1 MSAVAENLPVNPA
14 PQLKKRPSLA
24 RKASKGMM
32 NAAAKAGTVAVAPV
46 TSVART
52 LSGFLNKSA
61 AAHLKENS
69 AKGQITLE
77 TPAKGANLQTSN
89 NQTPVTP
96 LTPFTPEETSYT
108 FPATDNLVGE
118 AVKVLDEM
126 TMDAQQGEA
135 GTMAVTLG
143 SGRDK
148 PVEPPAVVEVGILK
162 HGVLRRGSY
171 QRRLVVGS
179 GKVVTLGPRGDERV
193 ARPATFPRPP
203 RARRRAP
210 SSCRWPRPQGRV
222 APPKVKRAGSSAST
236 IVPGCPFDLDPTLA
250 LPHHDPPCFHFSH
263 FSRTTRIVLHA
274 SRSSNSRE
282 TSMRPS
288 RPFRRPACRLRRT
301 ECNRPAPHRLTSH
314 DTWPLRREVARLRS
328 RS

>member
-96 LTPFTPEETSYT
+96 LTPFTPEETSRAIS
-108 FPATDNLVGE
+108 PSATDNLVGE

-143 SGRDK
+143 SGQDK

-162 HGVLRRGSY
+162 HGVPWRGSY

-179 GKVVTLGPRGDERV
+179 GKVVTLDPETREETNAWASPRDV
-193 ARPATFPRPP
+193 PKATARPKEGTIEL
-203 RARRRAP
+203 
-210 SSCRWPRPQGRV
+210 QV
-222 APPKVKRAGSSAST
+222 APWPQAPEWLHQKVKRARGSYQ
-236 IVPGCPFDLDPTLA
+236 
-250 LPHHDPPCFHFSH
+250 
-263 FSRTTRIVLHA
+263 
-274 SRSSNSRE
+274 
-282 TSMRPS
+282 
-288 RPFRRPACRLRRT
+288 RLR
-301 ECNRPAPHRLTSH
+301 
-314 DTWPLRREVARLRS
+314 
-328 RS
+328 